1 MVIQRSRESRRS
13 RTNSNNIKMTIDIM
27 TFNIFCRYVIS
38 TSSYLRITH
47 LINLRKLISG
57 LDPNTYE
64 NDPDKIKRVKFLFA
78 GLEARIDYKLNDI
91 NLVMNHVM
99 SRLDFDV
106 DFIDFNNYELNA
118 DEILWVHQMV
128 SESLQY
134 FFVYDATDKLLDLCT
149 RIKSSD
155 YQHRGILI
163 QEFESVVDQL
173 KNQFRTSKS
182 DDSLTDMTFS
192 LRPDK
197 FEQVVTETH
206 NLIRNPSRRLM
217 TGMQGLNEMIG
228 GGFES
233 GRVYM
238 LLGITGIGK
247 SITILNL
254 LYQLKRYNKHYKTK
268 DPTKTPCIV
277 LLTMENTVVETITR
291 LFDLVVDNSQGMA
304 NYTIDEVLRKLREEG
319 ELLLNDDSPI
329 DIVIKYKANKSVDTS
344 YLYTLCDDLE
354 DDGYEVIC
362 LIQDHVKRIR
372 SIYNSS
378 DLRLELGD
386 IVNEFK
392 VFAADRDIPV
402 ITNSHLNREA
412 ARVIEEEGAKSV
424 KSDVTMK
431 LGKQNAGESL
441 LMMDNIDCAIIINK
455 DFDEDSNMHMVFK
468 IIKMRDKTEREYIA
482 QPFEMNSTIRMV
494 EDVNALAPAFK
505 EHLHMNQGINRN
517 GNIRTSSSNVMNNIN
532 NIVAQNK
539 NLNSTF
545 GNSNIYSFS
554 EEDDEIQDNIEI
566 VRPTIVKPIRFVE
579 IPQNKPSI
587 NDIKDLKNEIKI
599 KDAV

>member
-91 NLVMNHVM
+91 NLVMNHIM

-173 KNQFRTSKS
+173 KNQFRTSKT

-291 LFDLVVDNSQGMA
+291 LFDLVVNNSQGMA
-304 NYTIDEVLRKLREEG
+304 NYTIEEVLRKLREEG

-482 QPFEMNSTIRMV
+482 QPFEMNSTISIK
-494 EDVNALAPAFK
+494 NIFILFK
-505 EHLHMNQGINRN
+505 FL
-517 GNIRTSSSNVMNNIN
+517 
-532 NIVAQNK
+532 
-539 NLNSTF
+539 
-545 GNSNIYSFS
+545 
-554 EEDDEIQDNIEI
+554 
-566 VRPTIVKPIRFVE
+566 PP
-579 IPQNKPSI
+579 
-587 NDIKDLKNEIKI
+587 
-599 KDAV
+599 

>member
-1 MVIQRSRESRRS
+1 MVIQRARESRRT
-13 RTNSNNIKMTIDIM
+13 RSNAKNINMTIDIM
-27 TFNIFCRYVIS
+27 TFNILCRYVIS
-38 TSSYLRITH
+38 SSSYLRITH
-47 LINLRKLISG
+47 LINLRKLIDG
-57 LDPNTYE
+57 LDQRTYE
-64 NDPDKIKRVKFLFA
+64 NDPDKIKRIRFLIA

-91 NLVMNHVM
+91 NLVMNHIT
-99 SRLDFDV
+99 SRIDFDI

-118 DEILWVHQMV
+118 DEIIWVHNMV

-134 FFVYDATDKLLDLCT
+134 FFVYDYSDKLLDLCT

-155 YQHRGILI
+155 YQHRGVLI
-163 QEFESVVDQL
+163 QEFEHIVDQL
-173 KNQFRTSKS
+173 KNQFRTSKT

-197 FEQVVTETH
+197 FEQSVTETH

-254 LYQLKRYNKHYKTK
+254 LYQLKLYNKHYKTK

-291 LFDLVVDNSQGMA
+291 LFDLVVNNSQGMA

-319 ELLLNDDSPI
+319 QLFLNSDSPI

-402 ITNSHLNREA
+402 ITNSHLNRDA
-412 ARVIEEEGAKSV
+412 ARVIEEEGARTV
-424 KSDVTMK
+424 KTDVTMK

-455 DFDEDSNMHMVFK
+455 DFDEEGNMHMVFK

-482 QPFEMNSTIRMV
+482 QPFKQGSTIRMAQ
-494 EDVNALAPAFK
+494 DVDALAPMFK

-532 NIVAQNK
+532 NIVYQNK

-545 GNSNIYSFS
+545 GNSNIYTFS
-554 EEDDEIQDNIEI
+554 EEDDEKQDNIEI
-566 VRPTIVKPIRFVE
+566 VRPTIIKPIRFVPIIKE
-579 IPQNKPSI
+579 EEKPKKS
-587 NDIKDLKNEIKI
+587 DLTEIKS
-599 KDAV
+599 KGKAS

>member
-192 LRPDK
+192 LRPEK

-291 LFDLVVDNSQGMA
+291 LFDLVVNNSQGMA
-304 NYTIDEVLRKLREEG
+304 NYTIEEVLRKLREEG

-354 DDGYEVIC
+354 DDGYEVMAVIVDY
-362 LIQDHVKRIR
+362 IKRIR
-372 SIYNSS
+372 SSLDNS
-378 DLRLELGD
+378 DTRIWLGNV
-386 IVNEFK
+386 INEFK
-392 VFAADRDIPV
+392 VFAETKQCVV
-402 ITNSHLNREA
+402 ITASQLNRDATQHIDESRKA
-412 ARVIEEEGAKSV
+412 NKNDLVRMLGRAQIGESMLILENLDGAFIIAPEWDNKGQKYLGIQRIKKRYKASDLTYLYYPYQGEIKLLEDFNAMEPVYKTTMKETPSPNLESVSRVNEVKSV
-424 KSDVTMK
+424 DQVLLKS
-431 LGKQNAGESL
+431 
-441 LMMDNIDCAIIINK
+441 
-455 DFDEDSNMHMVFK
+455 
-468 IIKMRDKTEREYIA
+468 
-482 QPFEMNSTIRMV
+482 
-494 EDVNALAPAFK
+494 
-505 EHLHMNQGINRN
+505 
-517 GNIRTSSSNVMNNIN
+517 SSSNNIFLSGSMSSIDN
-532 NIVAQNK
+532 TI
-539 NLNSTF
+539 
-545 GNSNIYSFS
+545 
-554 EEDDEIQDNIEI
+554 EE
-566 VRPTIVKPIRFVE
+566 PKLKSIVKRI
-579 IPQNKPSI
+579 
-587 NDIKDLKNEIKI
+587 
-599 KDAV
+599 